1 MYNKKLLITGS
12 EGFIAKNFI
21 WQVLFQFPGVKLL
34 QHNRKTTQ
42 DELEK
47 SISDC
52 DMICH
57 FAGVNRSENSEFAS
71 GNEDLTDQI
80 CTLAEKYGGRDMI
93 FSSSIHAGND
103 TEYGQSK
110 RKCEDIIYRY
120 QTNTGKRVQ
129 VLRLPGVYG
138 KWSKP
143 DYNSVVATFCHRIA
157 KGLDVYLNET
167 AVPLKL
173 LYIDDLINA
182 LTLFIFGNSQNIEF
196 ENLCDHVEL
205 SDLAQLISGFHS
217 GPREAFSALDKL
229 SLSTKLVKS
238 IHATYVSFLD
248 DNLLMQGMK
257 NHKDARGIFCEVIRD
272 LRFGQLSFAT
282 IAPGEVRGG
291 HFHHTKVE
299 LFLTV
304 SGNITF
310 EHESI
315 LDKGRFKCALRA
327 DHPSAIYTKPGCIHT
342 LTNHSNKEAVILIW
356 TNESFD
362 AVNPD
367 TYYLT
372 ED

>member
-21 WQVLFQFPGVKLL
+21 WQVFFQFQGVRLFL
-34 QHNRKTTQ
+34 YNRKTTQ

-52 DMICH
+52 DIICH
-57 FAGVNRSENSEFAS
+57 FAGVNRSEKSEFAY
-71 GNEDLTDQI
+71 GNEDLTDLI
-80 CTLAEKYGGRDMI
+80 CRLAEKHGGRDMI
-93 FSSSIHAGND
+93 FSSSIHAGKD

-120 QTNTGKRVQ
+120 QKNTGKRVH
-129 VLRLPGVYG
+129 VIRLPGVYG

-157 KGLDVYLNET
+157 NGLDVYVNNT
-167 AVPLKL
+167 TVPLKL
-173 LYIDDLINA
+173 LYIDDLIDA

-196 ENLCDHVEL
+196 DHLCDHVKL
-205 SDLAQLISGFHS
+205 SDLAQLIRGFHL
-217 GPREAFSALDKL
+217 GPREAFSALDEL
-229 SLSTKLVKS
+229 SLPLKLVKHL
-238 IHATYVSFLD
+238 HATYVSFLD
-248 DNLLMQGMK
+248 DNSLVQIMK
-257 NHKDARGIFCEVIRD
+257 NHKDARGIFCEIMRD
-272 LRFGQLSFAT
+272 LHFGQLSFAT

-299 LFLTV
+299 LFLIV
-304 SGNITF
+304 SGNVIF
-310 EHESI
+310 EQESI
-315 LDKGRFKCALRA
+315 LDKRRFKFYLKA
-327 DHPSAIYTKPGCIHT
+327 DYPSSIYSKPGCIHT
-342 LTNHSNKEAVILIW
+342 LTNQSDKEAIILIW

-367 TYYLT
+367 TYYLL
-372 ED
+372 EN